1 MGALDGR
8 MPDGEAFISANNP
21 EYIHRYLSQHLHDRW
36 APNSYTIVTE
46 HAYITATNLLP
57 KEMSRE
63 LSQYMGTHY
72 YNFILHYFY
81 KIMFLRISYE
91 YSEINWEK
99 DDEYVKS
106 LIKFITLFSSWYYFK
121 EVSTRS
127 EGKELSK
134 MFSQS
139 FNIDN
144 VFKEVNNTLQELYKS
159 QENDATNRMN
169 MLFSSLTVFTVVSGI
184 YGMNLV
190 IEDWKSPMSWNEFPR
205 YTFLEWVS
213 LITAVI
219 GIGLSIYLTITTFG
233 KIILSK
239 LRKRKSKTW
248 MF

>member
-8 MPDGEAFISANNP
+8 TPDGETFISTSNP
-21 EYIHRYLSQHLHDRW
+21 KYIDSYLRQHLHDRW

-46 HAYITATNLLP
+46 HAYMTTTNLLP
-57 KEMSRE
+57 EEMSRE

-81 KIMFLRISYE
+81 KIMLLRISYE

-106 LIKFITLFSSWYYFK
+106 LIKFITLFSSWYFFK
-121 EVSTRS
+121 EVSNRS
-127 EGKELSK
+127 EGNEMAK

-139 FNIDN
+139 FNIDTL
-144 VFKEVNNTLQELYKS
+144 FKEVNNTLQELYKS

-169 MLFSSLTVFTVVSGI
+169 MLLFFLTVFTVVSGI

-190 IEDWKSPMSWNEFPR
+190 IEDWGGPMSWNDISS

-239 LRKRKSKTW
+239 LRKRKSESW
-248 MF
+248 ML

>member
-1 MGALDGR
+1 
-8 MPDGEAFISANNP
+8 
-21 EYIHRYLSQHLHDRW
+21 
-36 APNSYTIVTE
+36 
-46 HAYITATNLLP
+46 
-57 KEMSRE
+57 MSRE

-81 KIMFLRISYE
+81 KIMLLRISYE

-106 LIKFITLFSSWYYFK
+106 LIKFITLFSSWYFFK

-127 EGKELSK
+127 EGNEMAK

-139 FNIDN
+139 FNIDPL
-144 VFKEVNNTLQELYKS
+144 FEEVNNTLQELYKS

-169 MLFSSLTVFTVVSGI
+169 MLLFFLTVFTVVSGI

-190 IEDWKSPMSWNEFPR
+190 IEDWGGPLSWSDISN

-219 GIGLSIYLTITTFG
+219 GIGLSIYLTITTFW

-248 MF
+248 ML